1 MAENQFPST
10 VDALFKGMDHF
21 ITSKTVVGEPV
32 KVDENTT
39 IIPLVDVTC
48 GMAAGSF
55 AQSAK
60 TNGGGGMSAKMSPS
74 AILVIQNGMTKLVN
88 IKHQDAV
95 TKVLDMVPDIV
106 NRFTGG
112 NDITPD
118 AAAKAEESSPGIFRF
133 SWRKRNKYDKAKGAD
148 RKALFQAVWDDDSE
162 LLTREM
168 STLLRITIS
177 YHDYK
182 V

>member
-1 MAENQFPST
+1 MAENKGSENKTQFASAIE
-10 VDALFKGMDHF
+10 ALFQGVDQLV
-21 ITSKTVVGEPV
+21 TTKTVVGDAV
-32 KVDENTT
+32 RVDDA
-39 IIPLVDVTC
+39 IILPLMDVTC

-118 AAAKAEESSPGIFRF
+118 AAAKAE
-133 SWRKRNKYDKAKGAD
+133 KMAA
-148 RKALFQAVWDDDSE
+148 
-162 LLTREM
+162 EM
-168 STLLRITIS
+168 E
-177 YHDYK
+177 K
-182 V
+182 EK

>member
-74 AILVIQNGMTKLVN
+74 AILDPER
-88 IKHQDAV
+88 H
-95 TKVLDMVPDIV
+95 
-106 NRFTGG
+106 
-112 NDITPD
+112 
-118 AAAKAEESSPGIFRF
+118 
-133 SWRKRNKYDKAKGAD
+133 DKAREYQTSGCRHQSPRHGPGY
-148 RKALFQAVWDDDSE
+148 RKPLHWW
-162 LLTREM
+162 
-168 STLLRITIS
+168 
-177 YHDYK
+177 K
-182 V
+182 

>member
-60 TNGGGGMSAKMSPS
+60 T
-74 AILVIQNGMTKLVN
+74 KLVN

-118 AAAKAEESSPGIFRF
+118 AAAKAE
-133 SWRKRNKYDKAKGAD
+133 KMAA
-148 RKALFQAVWDDDSE
+148 
-162 LLTREM
+162 EM
-168 STLLRITIS
+168 E
-177 YHDYK
+177 K
-182 V
+182 EK

>member
-48 GMAAGSF
+48 GKADNVKVVMNRTTGDF

-112 NDITPD
+112 NDVTPE
-118 AAAKAEESSPGIFRF
+118 AAAKAE
-133 SWRKRNKYDKAKGAD
+133 KMAA
-148 RKALFQAVWDDDSE
+148 
-162 LLTREM
+162 EM
-168 STLLRITIS
+168 E
-177 YHDYK
+177 K
-182 V
+182 EK

>member
-60 TNGGGGMSAKMSPS
+60 MSPS

-118 AAAKAEESSPGIFRF
+118 AAAKAE
-133 SWRKRNKYDKAKGAD
+133 KMAA
-148 RKALFQAVWDDDSE
+148 
-162 LLTREM
+162 EM
-168 STLLRITIS
+168 E
-177 YHDYK
+177 K
-182 V
+182 EK

>member
-55 AQSAK
+55 ADNAK
-60 TNGGGGMSAKMSPS
+60 HNGGGGMSAKMTPS
-74 AILVIQNGMTKLVN
+74 AVLVIQNGMTKVVN
-88 IKHQDAV
+88 IKHQDAL
-95 TKVLDMVPDIV
+95 TKVLDMAPDLV
-106 NRFTGG
+106 NKFVGGSTGP
-112 NDITPD
+112 ID
-118 AAAKAEESSPGIFRF
+118 AETMQTAEKMAG
-133 SWRKRNKYDKAKGAD
+133 
-148 RKALFQAVWDDDSE
+148 
-162 LLTREM
+162 EM
-168 STLLRITIS
+168 EE
-177 YHDYK
+177 K
-182 V
+182 K

>member
-39 IIPLVDVTC
+39 IIPLVDVIC
-48 GMAAGSF
+48 AAVWSV
-55 AQSAK
+55 
-60 TNGGGGMSAKMSPS
+60 GMSEKTMTVPLAKMSPS

-106 NRFTGG
+106 NRFAGG
-112 NDITPD
+112 NDVTPE
-118 AAAKAEESSPGIFRF
+118 ATAKAEEMAS
-133 SWRKRNKYDKAKGAD
+133 KMEKEK
-148 RKALFQAVWDDDSE
+148 
-162 LLTREM
+162 
-168 STLLRITIS
+168 
-177 YHDYK
+177 
-182 V
+182 

>member
-74 AILVIQNGMTKLVN
+74 AILVIQNGM
-88 IKHQDAV
+88 
-95 TKVLDMVPDIV
+95 KVLDMVPDIV

-118 AAAKAEESSPGIFRF
+118 AAAKAE
-133 SWRKRNKYDKAKGAD
+133 KMAA
-148 RKALFQAVWDDDSE
+148 
-162 LLTREM
+162 EM
-168 STLLRITIS
+168 E
-177 YHDYK
+177 K
-182 V
+182 EK